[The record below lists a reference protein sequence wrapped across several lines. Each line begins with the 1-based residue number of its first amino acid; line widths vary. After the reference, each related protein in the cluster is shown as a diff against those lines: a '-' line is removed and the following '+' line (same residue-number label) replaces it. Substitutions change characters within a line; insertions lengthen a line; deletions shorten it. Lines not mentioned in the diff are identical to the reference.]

1 MDLLR
6 DILDKQ
12 VVDREQ
18 VKIGKVDG
26 LVAELRPGEPPKIV
40 AVELGSITLGR
51 RLGERPGRWMAR
63 LAARLGG
70 KRHAEPHR
78 IAWNKV
84 RDIGVDIEFDIDVR
98 ETAIFDWQDWLLDHV
113 IGRIPGAG

>member
-6 DILDKQ
+6 EILDKQ

-26 LVAELRPGEPPKIV
+26 VVAELRQGKPPRIV
-40 AVELGSITLGR
+40 AVELGSITLAR
-51 RLGERPGRWMAR
+51 RLGTRPGRWMAR

-70 KRHAEPHR
+70 KCHAEPHR
-78 IAWNKV
+78 IAWKKV
-84 RDIGVDIEFDIDVR
+84 RDIGIDIEFDIDVR
-98 ETAIFDWQDWLLDHV
+98 QAAIFDWQDWLRDHV
-113 IGRIPGAG
+113 IGRIPGA

>member
-1 MDLLR
+1 MQLLR

-18 VKIGKVDG
+18 VKVGKVDG
-26 LVAELRPGEPPKIV
+26 LVAELRQGKPPRVI
-40 AVELGSITLGR
+40 AVELGSIALAR
-51 RLGERPGRWMAR
+51 RLGTRLGRWTAR
-63 LAARLGG
+63 LAAKLSG
-70 KRHAEPHR
+70 KRQARPHR

-98 ETAIFDWQDWLLDHV
+98 RTKILAWQHWLRDHAV
-113 IGRIPGAG
+113 GRIPGA

>member
-1 MDLLR
+1 MQLLR

-26 LVAELRPGEPPKIV
+26 LVAELRQAKPPRVI
-40 AVELGSITLGR
+40 AVELGSIALGR
-51 RLGERPGRWMAR
+51 RLGAVAGRW
-63 LAARLGG
+63 AARLVARLSG
-70 KRHAEPHR
+70 KRQTRPHR

-98 ETAIFDWQDWLLDHV
+98 QTKIFAWQDWLREHV
-113 IGRIPGAG
+113 IGRIPGA

>member
-26 LVAELRPGEPPKIV
+26 LVAELRPGKPPRIV
-40 AVELGSITLGR
+40 AIELGAVTLAR
-51 RLGERPGRWMAR
+51 RLGARSGRWTAQ

-70 KRHAEPHR
+70 KRHGEPHR

-84 RDIGVDIEFDIDVR
+84 QDIGVDIQFDIDVR
-98 ETAIFDWQDWLLDHV
+98 ETSIFAWQDWLRDHV
-113 IGRIPGAG
+113 IGRIPGA

>member
-1 MDLLR
+1 MMQLLR

-26 LVAELRPGEPPKIV
+26 LVAELRQARPPRII
-40 AVELGSITLGR
+40 AVELGAIAVAR
-51 RLGERPGRWMAR
+51 RLGAEPGRWTAR
-63 LAARLGG
+63 LAARLRG
-70 KRHAEPHR
+70 RRRTRPHR

-98 ETAIFDWQDWLLDHV
+98 RTRIFAWQDWLRDNIV
-113 IGRIPGAG
+113 GRIPGA

>member
-6 DILDKQ
+6 EILDKQ

-26 LVAELRPGEPPKIV
+26 LVAELRQGRPPRIV
-40 AVELGSITLGR
+40 AVEFGSITLAR
-51 RLGERPGRWMAR
+51 RLGTRPGRWMAR

-78 IAWNKV
+78 IAWKKV
-84 RDIGVDIEFDIDVR
+84 RDIGIDIEFDIDGR
-98 ETAIFDWQDWLLDHV
+98 RTAIFDWQDWLRDHV
-113 IGRIPGAG
+113 IGRIPGA

>member
-1 MDLLR
+1 MQLLR

-18 VKIGKVDG
+18 VKVGKVDG
-26 LVAELRPGEPPKIV
+26 LVAELRQGKPPRVV
-40 AVELGSITLGR
+40 AVELGSIALAR
-51 RLGERPGRWMAR
+51 RCGARPGRWAVWLVAR
-63 LAARLGG
+63 LSG
-70 KRHAEPHR
+70 KRQARPHR

-98 ETAIFDWQDWLLDHV
+98 RTKIFAWQNWLRDHV
-113 IGRIPGAG
+113 VDRIPGA

>member
-1 MDLLR
+1 MQLLR

-26 LVAELRPGEPPKIV
+26 LVAELRRGKPPRVV
-40 AVELGSITLGR
+40 AVELGSIALSR
-51 RLGERPGRWMAR
+51 RLGARPGRWTAQ
-63 LAARLGG
+63 LAAKLSG
-70 KRHAEPHR
+70 KRQARPHR
-78 IAWNKV
+78 IEWNKV

-98 ETAIFDWQDWLLDHV
+98 RTKIFAWQDWLRDHV
-113 IGRIPGAG
+113 VGRIPGA